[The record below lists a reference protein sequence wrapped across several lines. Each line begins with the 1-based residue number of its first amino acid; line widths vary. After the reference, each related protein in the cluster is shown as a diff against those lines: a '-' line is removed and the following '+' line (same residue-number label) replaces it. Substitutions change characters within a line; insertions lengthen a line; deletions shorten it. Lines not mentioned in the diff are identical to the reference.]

1 LCFCLFFIFIFLFLT
16 GQIKLNPVRLKS
28 KGETTMQLQKKI
40 LAILIIT
47 TAHATF
53 AIDQAAKEE
62 TTPPDAAGPLTAAQI
77 PPIVS
82 TLPQQSNKSNTPAA
96 PQPQPPSAVPMPS
109 TNTAQ

>member
-1 LCFCLFFIFIFLFLT
+1 M
-16 GQIKLNPVRLKS
+16 P
-28 KGETTMQLQKKI
+28 LQKKI
-40 LAILIIT
+40 LALLLIIT
-47 TAHATF
+47 AHTAL

-96 PQPQPPSAVPMPS
+96 PQPQPPSTVPVP
-109 TNTAQ
+109 TVPTQ